1 MNMLLS
7 RGGNC
12 ELMVLLSPFDD
23 AGVGGEGLSFLGFL
37 AAISAAISGVL
48 TTRGSDTAGR
58 DRGIVDGSFV
68 VATSRWLVIATMAS
82 LERRDCLR
90 ATRNSVAI
98 ADLLLIIGG

>member
-12 ELMVLLSPFDD
+12 EVMVLSPFDD
-23 AGVGGEGLSFLGFL
+23 AGVGGEELPSLDFLT
-37 AAISAAISGVL
+37 AISGVL
-48 TTRGSDTAGR
+48 ATRGRDTVGR

-82 LERRDCLR
+82 LDRRDCLR
-90 ATRNSVAI
+90 ATRNSVVI